1 MVNDPDA
8 TVRYQL
14 AFTLGEVRG
23 EAKVAPLA
31 ALARRD
37 AGSFW
42 TRAAILSSLAEG
54 AGGVFAALSREAEFR
69 ASPSGS
75 EFLRQLAALV
85 GAQHRA
91 EDVADVLAFAQA
103 ASDPAVRFQTLAA
116 LGDGLQQARRPLA
129 SLGEPVS
136 AALSEAAAL
145 ARDGAAAETARA
157 AAAQL
162 LAYAPYAQA
171 APVLL
176 ELLDQKQPQAVQLAA
191 LTALGRFTE
200 AQVGPE
206 LAQRLNALAPRTRAV
221 ALELLLA
228 RADRARALLERI
240 QSGEIR
246 PTVLDSTQ
254 VKLLREHRDRA
265 VRELAAKVLGSQS
278 GGARAAIIEQFL
290 PALRLRGDAAHGRKI
305 YEERC
310 VSCHR
315 AAGEGASLGPDF
327 VTLKTTGREKILTNL
342 IDPNAEVRPEFV
354 AYVVETRDDETLM
367 GLVVNETATSITV
380 RQAYGRETVVP
391 RANILKMTSQGL
403 SLMPEGLEA
412 GLSAQDMAD
421 LLEFIETAGN

>member
-23 EAKVAPLA
+23 EAKITPLA
-31 ALARRD
+31 ALARRE
-37 AGSFW
+37 AGSLW

-54 AGGVFAALSREAEFR
+54 AGGVFTRLAGDAAFR
-69 ASPSGS
+69 ADPGGS
-75 EFLRQLAALV
+75 EFLRQLAVLV
-85 GAQHRA
+85 GAQNRA
-91 EDVADVLAFAQA
+91 EDVAAVLAFAKSA
-103 ASDPAVRFQTLAA
+103 PDATARFQVLTA
-116 LGDGLQQARRPLA
+116 LGDGLQRARQSLTA
-129 SLGEPVS
+129 LGEPVL
-136 AALSEAAAL
+136 AALHEAMAT
-145 ARDGAAAETARA
+145 ARSAGAPETARA

-162 LAYAPYAQA
+162 LAHARYAEA

-176 ELLDQKQPQAVQLAA
+176 ELLDQNQPQAVQLAA
-191 LTALGRFTE
+191 LMALGRFTD
-200 AQVGPE
+200 AQLGPE
-206 LAQRLNALAPRTRAV
+206 LVRRLNALSPRPRVSAV
-221 ALELLLA
+221 ELLLA
-228 RADRARALLERI
+228 RADRARALLEGV

-246 PTVLDSTQ
+246 PTLLDATQ
-254 VKLLREHRDRA
+254 VKLLREHRDRG
-265 VRELAAKVLGSQS
+265 VRDLAAKVLSAPG
-278 GGARAAIIEQFL
+278 GGARAAVIEQFL
-290 PALRLRGDAAHGRKI
+290 PALQLRGDAARGKKI
-305 YEERC
+305 YEDRC

-354 AYVVETRDDETLM
+354 GYVVETRDDETLM
-367 GLVVNETATSITV
+367 GLIVNETGTSITV

-421 LLEFIETAGN
+421 LLEFIESAGN